1 MKQLAGEVG
10 PQGQALSPRKA
21 STWQWTERPAHPS
34 MKAAMDSRPVTVP
47 APVREETPEESSNRP
62 VMSR

>member
-1 MKQLAGEVG
+1 
-10 PQGQALSPRKA
+10 
-21 STWQWTERPAHPS
+21 

-62 VMSR
+62 VMSRWAHA